1 MQLHLAQPTA
11 ILGINATAE
20 AERDYWQQREKESVF
35 APVAISVNA
44 FHDAAGV
51 MYPLNWRSDAV
62 QDTETFMMQEMY
74 CGNVTEI
81 YTRIGTQ
88 YFRMRDYSNLNHG
101 DIVKRVKEVMSKI
114 DKNLK

>member
-1 MQLHLAQPTA
+1 MQLRLTQSDAV
-11 ILGINATAE
+11 LGMNATSE
-20 AERDYWQQREKESVF
+20 AERDYWQAREKASVCR
-35 APVAISVNA
+35 PVEITVNA
-44 FHDAAGV
+44 FHEAAGL
-51 MYPLNWRSDAV
+51 MYPMNWRSEVD

-101 DIVKRVKEVMSKI
+101 EIVKRVKEVMSEI
-114 DKNLK
+114 DNNLK